1 MKTLLKIAG
10 GLLAVIL
17 LAGGGYVLA
26 TLEADRPVDTLTAR
40 WATPPSQF
48 IDVGGLPVHLRDE
61 GPREDPVPIL
71 LLHGTSA
78 SLHTW
83 DGWTE
88 ALKTQRRVIRVDMPG
103 FGLTGPNAT
112 GDYTI
117 EAYVQFVIAVLD
129 TLGVQQVVLGGNS
142 LGGQIA
148 WRTAVAHP
156 TRVQSLLLV
165 DAGGYDFEPD
175 SMPIGFTIAKLPVLN
190 KLMEIT
196 LPRGMIESSVRSVYG
211 DPAKVTPELVDRYF
225 ELTLRAGNR
234 AALAERFRQGFQGQ
248 YEGQIKSI
256 TQPTLIIWGGQD
268 RLIAPVWGER
278 FAADIAGST
287 LAMFPKLGHVPQEED
302 PEATVRAVQ
311 LFLTAPTEPAL
322 NR

>member
-1 MKTLLKIAG
+1 MKTLLKILGA
-10 GLLAVIL
+10 LLVVIL

-26 TLEADRPVDTLTAR
+26 TLEADRPVDTLKAR

-48 IDVGGLPVHLRDE
+48 IDIGGLPVHLRDE
-61 GPREDPVPIL
+61 GPRADPVPIL

-78 SLHTW
+78 SLHIW

-103 FGLTGPNAT
+103 FGLTGPNAA

-117 EAYVQFVIAVLD
+117 EAYVQFVINVLD

-156 TRVQSLLLV
+156 TRVQSLILV

-175 SMPIGFTIAKLPVLN
+175 SLPIGFTIAKLPVLN

-225 ELTLRAGNR
+225 ELTLRTGNR

-248 YEGQIKSI
+248 YEGLIKTI
-256 TQPTLIIWGGQD
+256 RQPTLIIWGGQD
-268 RLIAPVWGER
+268 RLIRPEWAER
-278 FAADIAGST
+278 FAADVAGST
-287 LAMFPKLGHVPQEED
+287 LAMFPQLGHVPQEED

-311 LFLTAPTEPAL
+311 IFLAAAPAATPAP
-322 NR
+322 